1 MCEAVS
7 GTSPEALLRPGPA
20 PDPSDTRFYLWLQRS
35 RPPCITPS
43 LQNLLCSAQS
53 WPKARRTLLR
63 SSVRNRL
70 SFSINDIKKG
80 KKNRVPLVIMEAESW
95 LHFQMPSCWV
105 RIQHSAALL
114 APSPP
119 SQAQMQWPRWG
130 SKEQDGSALF
140 CKRLKG
146 VMNGE
151 WRKFKQC
158 RISSQWNLRLQCIN
172 N

>member
-1 MCEAVS
+1 MC
-7 GTSPEALLRPGPA
+7 GC
-20 PDPSDTRFYLWLQRS
+20 FW
-35 RPPCITPS
+35 
-43 LQNLLCSAQS
+43 
-53 WPKARRTLLR
+53 
-63 SSVRNRL
+63 RL
-70 SFSINDIKKG
+70 SRSHAEAWSSPRPIRHQILPLATKKPAALHHPFTSEPPVFCAVLTKG
-80 KKNRVPLVIMEAESW
+80 QENSAALICQKQALFFHKWHQKREKNRVPLVIMEAESW

-158 RISSQWNLRLQCIN
+158 RISS
-172 N
+172 